1 MGRGKNGI
9 TKVYKKT
16 FLGDGYAYYLDCD
29 SDFTGIYI
37 CQNVSNCILQIH
49 AVYYMSV
56 THTEREKEC
65 VCVCVRERDRATE
78 REEEEKKEKQEEK
91 EKGKRMRR
99 EVK

>member
-56 THTEREKEC
+56 THTERE
-65 VCVCVRERDRATE
+65 
-78 REEEEKKEKQEEK
+78 EEEKKEEQEEK